1 LRILR
6 EHLQRRGISACAQ
19 RIARYDTCC
28 QRFIIGNRQ
37 RSNVVMTLSARTIV
51 VAALIL
57 GWHSNSSA
65 QAPVFR
71 SATELVSLNVSV
83 VGANA
88 RPVTGLRQDQFA
100 VFEDGVAQTLKFF
113 APGDLPL
120 DVVIL
125 IDTSA
130 SMGTSM
136 PLVQQAAS
144 QFAHALR
151 PGDRATVMGISGGL
165 RVLQT
170 LTADIA
176 AVDRAIHGTTAGG
189 RTPLYS
195 SIYTALIELA
205 KIRRAE
211 DATVR
216 RQAIVVLSD
225 GHDTAS
231 VFGFDDLMSTVRLQ
245 AVPIYTI
252 APRPSRVVKAQREAA
267 FGETTHEQDY
277 ELRTLAAETGA
288 RAFFP
293 VTLQE
298 LAGVYDTIASE
309 LAHQY
314 SLGYHSSNPDRT
326 GAFRRISL
334 RVTAPGVKWRT
345 RAGYRPGGGAATLG
359 DAPNP

>member
-1 LRILR
+1 
-6 EHLQRRGISACAQ
+6 
-19 RIARYDTCC
+19 
-28 QRFIIGNRQ
+28 
-37 RSNVVMTLSARTIV
+37 VVKTASARTIV
-51 VAALIL
+51 VGGLLL
-57 GWHSNSSA
+57 GCQLSATA
-65 QAPVFR
+65 QAPVYR
-71 SATELVSLNVSV
+71 SATELVSLNVTV

-88 RPVTGLRQDQFA
+88 LPVAGLRQEQFA

-130 SMGTSM
+130 SMATSM

-144 QFAHALR
+144 QFVRALR
-151 PGDRATVMGISGGL
+151 AGDRATVMGISGGL

-170 LTADIA
+170 LTADMT

-195 SIYTALIELA
+195 SIYAALIELA

-211 DATVR
+211 DATAR

-225 GHDTAS
+225 GQDTAS
-231 VFGFDDLMSTVRLQ
+231 LFGFDDLMSTVRVQ

-267 FGETTHEQDY
+267 FGESTHEQDY

-298 LAGVYDTIASE
+298 LAGVYETIASE

-314 SLGYHSSNPDRT
+314 SLGYHSSNPART

-334 RVTAPGVKWRT
+334 RVMAPGVKWRT
-345 RAGYRPGGGAATLG
+345 RGGYRPAGGTSTPG
-359 DAPNP
+359 DVLHP